1 MEGFLQKRGT
11 RLTLL
16 ILVGA
21 AALYGIYSLSA
32 IFAPL
37 FFSFI
42 VAYVLDPVA
51 DALERRKFTRLAA
64 VITIFGVGIAVLALF
79 FTVTGFYVADGVHQL
94 SEDITGDKVYR
105 DAEVRRLPVDPPEYY
120 ADVDE
125 SGDYNAEND
134 RLVKRIPDLSDR
146 YYFDADGNAK
156 YDPRIDSTYLIGEL
170 SQVLVEPPKYYS
182 DENGSGAYEF
192 LSDKRVMP
200 IPDQPGQ
207 FYLDGNNN
215 DKYDESYL
223 LRAQHFI
230 EDLASEPDPEDEE
243 AKGLSTYQ
251 PYFQGFQQWLE
262 KFEEDLQKRDPEEI
276 AASTQDQIGQI
287 WEQIKGR
294 ALGRIVGGGGG
305 SDFAGPAP
313 AASQEKKKEGPGL
326 FSKLFTWA
334 SWFLLCPLYIFY
346 LLLEIDPLIEKARRL
361 IPGKQRPRV
370 ERIFGKVDRT
380 IAAFFRGRLTI
391 CVVKGLGTSIGL
403 MICGVP
409 FALPLGIAAGFLA
422 LVPYVGI
429 WFSIIPTLILAW
441 LDAGTITALLAVGGV
456 FAVME
461 VLEGFVLIPKLLG
474 KEVGLHPL
482 TVIVTMLIFAELLG
496 FIGILLSVPLAAIAK
511 ILLEEFVM
519 PLVEEFAAE
528 KPDEKKSP
536 A

>member
-79 FTVTGFYVADGVHQL
+79 LTVSGYYIADGVTQL
-94 SEDITGDKVYR
+94 GQDVRGDQVYR
-105 DAEVRRLPVDPPEYY
+105 QEELLPLP
-120 ADVDE
+120 
-125 SGDYNAEND
+125 
-134 RLVKRIPDLSDR
+134 
-146 YYFDADGNAK
+146 
-156 YDPRIDSTYLIGEL
+156 GEEG
-170 SQVLVEPPKYYS
+170 QFYS

-192 LSDKRVMP
+192 LRDRRVSP
-200 IPDQPGQ
+200 IPDQPGL
-207 FYLDGNNN
+207 YYYDANSN
-215 DKYDESYL
+215 DEYDESYL
-223 LRAQHFI
+223 LRAQHFLD
-230 EDLASEPDPEDEE
+230 DLASRPDSDGEDGKKVS
-243 AKGLSTYQ
+243 ALQ

-262 KFEEDLQKRDPEEI
+262 TFEAELQKRDSDEI
-276 AASTQDQIGQI
+276 AATTQ
-287 WEQIKGR
+287 EQIAIIWAGIEARVK
-294 ALGRIVGGGGG
+294 GRIVGGGE
-305 SDFAGPAP
+305 SADSATNTT
-313 AASQEKKKEGPGL
+313 SSESRKEKSGPGL
-326 FSKLFTWA
+326 FGKMFVWA
-334 SWFLLCPLYIFY
+334 SWLLLCPLYIFY

-361 IPGKQRPRV
+361 IPGKQRPRA

-391 CVVKGLGTSIGL
+391 CVVKGLGTSVGL
-403 MICGVP
+403 MIFGVP
-409 FALPLGIAAGFLA
+409 FALPLGLAAGFLA

-429 WFSIIPTLILAW
+429 WFAIVPTLTLAW
-441 LDAGTITALLAVGGV
+441 LDAGTFGALLAVGGV
-456 FAVME
+456 FVVME
-461 VLEGFVLIPKLLG
+461 ILEGFILIPKLLG

-528 KPDEKKSP
+528 TPDGEEKP